1 MEKRIRFGVQDDLGV
16 HSQGEKVHVK
26 VLIDLEGRPHTTR
39 VKTDLAEREKNLGV
53 VFRVCD
59 ERRWQFIMGTECV
72 LQVEEYARVINEQS
86 TLQIS
91 ERDPG
96 FKWCG
101 QLNRVYGPSFSVDI
115 LLLKKLLTGDF
126 GGPLGD
132 ALDLLWF
139 HF

>member
-1 MEKRIRFGVQDDLGV
+1 M
-16 HSQGEKVHVK
+16 
-26 VLIDLEGRPHTTR
+26 LIDSEGRPRTTK

-59 ERRWQFIMGTECV
+59 ERRWQFIMETECV
-72 LQVEEYARVINEQS
+72 LQVEKYPSVINEQS

-96 FKWCG
+96 FKCCG
-101 QLNRVYGPSFSVDI
+101 LLDRVYGLSFSVDI
-115 LLLKKLLTGDF
+115 PLLKKLLTGDF

-132 ALDLLWF
+132 ALDLQKFAGRTVKIPVKLTPCTK
-139 HF
+139 